1 MANSVRDNLPL
12 APGAVLPEQPA
23 RTFSLRAVLPFA
35 LTLVALL
42 FLILLFN
49 IYQNAAADTPSLQE
63 STLGQL
69 GIWMAERSGEAD
81 PPSLLGQFARNQ
93 ALAQGLDR
101 LEPSAIVM
109 AMRAGLVVF
118 IGLLI
123 LANAVGLVGLLIQTS
138 WARTPLVLALIG
150 LDLLIFI
157 VPPLENES
165 TAALPIL
172 GALALSVALLAVRAQ
187 ASKLVGFVVL
197 VSSVILVWEGLKAF
211 GTLTN
216 HQIALPQPGWNAQ
229 VYPSLEDALTA
240 VQDGSVPAAILDEN
254 EVEDSIATD
263 PVGDLDPAA
272 LPYPDLRIL
281 TALETRTTIA
291 GLPIAPGFPGRLVV
305 VTRAD
310 SVDRWQSISELV
322 GQPIATYEGAF
333 SLDRF
338 LALPR
343 NLVLVDLKITNDL
356 NMPHLQ
362 TIAESLLQPARRN
375 GDLLLVRILADAGVF
390 TWTEAAL
397 GFVSG
402 ALLGFLLGTLFAHS
416 GLLERGLLPFVVASQ
431 TVPIL
436 AIAPMV
442 VIWLGAGPA
451 SVAVISMYLTFFPVT
466 INTLRGLT
474 SPNPMAIELMQ
485 SYAASRWTTL
495 WKLRFPAAL
504 PYIFTA
510 LKVSATAS
518 VVGAIIGELPS
529 GIRGGLGGAILN
541 FNQYYTSDPT
551 KLWAAIFIAALVG
564 IFFFLL
570 VTAVERVVL
579 GRRVQAL

>member
-1 MANSVRDNLPL
+1 MANSARDNLPL
-12 APGAVLPEQPA
+12 APEAVLPGQPA
-23 RTFSLRAVLPFA
+23 RTFSLRAVLPLA

-42 FLILLFN
+42 FFILLFN
-49 IYQNAAADTPSLQE
+49 IYQNAAPDTPSLRE

-69 GIWMAERSGEAD
+69 GIWMAERSGEPN
-81 PPSLLGQFARNQ
+81 PPSLLGLFARSQ

-101 LEPSAIVM
+101 LEPDTVVM

-118 IGLLI
+118 IGLMI
-123 LANAVGLVGLLIQTS
+123 LANGVGLVGLLTQAQ
-138 WARTPLVLALIG
+138 WARTPLVLALVG
-150 LDLLIFI
+150 LDLLILI
-157 VPPLENES
+157 VPPLESES
-165 TAALPIL
+165 TSALPAF
-172 GALALSVALLAVRAQ
+172 GALALSAALLIVRAQ

-197 VSSVILVWEGLKAF
+197 ISSVMLVWEGLKAF
-211 GTLTN
+211 GTITN
-216 HQIALPQPGWNAQ
+216 YQITLPQPGWTYQ
-229 VYPSLEDALTA
+229 VYPSLEDALKA
-240 VQDGSVPAAILDEN
+240 VQDGSIPAAILDKN
-254 EVEDSIATD
+254 AVEDSIASY
-263 PVGDLDPAA
+263 PVAELDPAV

-281 TALETRTTIA
+281 AALETRAAVA
-291 GLPIAPGFPGRLVV
+291 GLPIAPAFPGRLVV
-305 VTRAD
+305 VAHAD
-310 SVDRWQSISELV
+310 SVNRWQSVSELV
-322 GQPIATYEGAF
+322 GLPIATYEDAF
-333 SLDRF
+333 SLERF
-338 LALPR
+338 LPLPR
-343 NLVLVDLKITNDL
+343 SLVLVDLKITNDL

-375 GDLLLVRILADAGVF
+375 GELLLVRILADAGLF

-416 GLLERGLLPFVVASQ
+416 HLLERGLLPFVVASQ

-474 SPNPMAIELMQ
+474 SPNPMAVELMQ

-564 IFFFLL
+564 IMFFLL
-570 VTAVERVVL
+570 VTAVERIVL
-579 GRRVQAL
+579 GRRVQEL